1 MRTGIE
7 PSQSLRSTVV
17 YSIKDLEKLTGIKAH
32 TIRIWEQRY
41 GLIEPA
47 RTETNIRYYTDD
59 NLRHLF
65 NIALLNRQGV
75 KISRIAQLNPLDIA
89 SMVAEFNDT
98 QGSSSQIDALTL
110 SMIDLDEQTFNR
122 IFSRFTTENGF
133 ERTMIELV
141 YPFLDKLNVLWL
153 TGSINPAHEKFISNL
168 IRRKIICAIENED
181 CELPKETATFLL
193 YLPETENQELTLLF
207 MYYLL
212 KNRKQKVLYLGAG
225 TSLSDLKEA
234 CAIINPS
241 YIFTIINELPY
252 RQSLQQY
259 LNSMQMIAG
268 ESTILLTGAQFFT
281 QPVKYPD
288 NSILLNGLQDTI
300 LFLDKIKAQQS
311 VFCKNI
317 QANLAN

>member
-7 PSQSLRSTVV
+7 PSNGLRSTII

-75 KISRIAQLNPLDIA
+75 KISRIAQLKPLDIA
-89 SMVAEFNDT
+89 AMVAEFNDT
-98 QGSSSQIDALTL
+98 KGSNSQIDALTL

-122 IFSRFTTENGF
+122 IFTRFIDENGF
-133 ERTMIELV
+133 ERTMLELV
-141 YPFLDKLNVLWL
+141 YPFLDKLNVLWM

-168 IRRKIICAIENED
+168 IRNKIICAIEHQEHV
-181 CELPKETATFLL
+181 LPKETSTFLL

-207 MYYLL
+207 MHYLL
-212 KNRKQKVLYLGAG
+212 RTRKQRVIYLGSN
-225 TSLSDLKEA
+225 TSITDLKEA
-234 CAIINPS
+234 CCITNPN
-241 YIFTIINELPY
+241 YVFTIINEMPH
-252 RQSLQQY
+252 RQTLQQY
-259 LNSMQMIAG
+259 VNSMETAVGDCKIMV
-268 ESTILLTGAQFFT
+268 TGAQFFM
-281 QPVKYPD
+281 QPVKFP
-288 NSILLNGLQDTI
+288 SKVSLLNGLKDTLQI
-300 LFLDKIKAQQS
+300 LDEIIYSQ
-311 VFCKNI
+311 KNI
-317 QANLAN
+317 KN